1 MRKPSPKQIILP
13 FCACLLLAGQQ
24 AAGQTPAPAIHT
36 PFQLPLADKTTA
48 TATILPAPQSRA
60 YLVYAT
66 PAGKLGLWLMMKATD
81 PIPPDPIPP
90 PPPEPVK
97 LFIAIIEDPERTSQA
112 QRDVLADQGWR
123 NLAGPPHQFL
133 GILPV
138 DLIDKRTG
146 LPPPHLAPYLSHA
159 KTKPLPWVIFTD
171 ENRNILFEGPLPP
184 TAPDLERLIRTHGG

>member
-1 MRKPSPKQIILP
+1 MILP
-13 FCACLLLAGQQ
+13 FCACLLFAAAE
-24 AAGQTPAPAIHT
+24 AAGQTPTPAIYI

-48 TATILPAPQSRA
+48 TAKILPAPQGRA

-66 PAGKLGLWLMMKATD
+66 TSGKLGLWMMTKTTD

-90 PPPEPVK
+90 PPPEPTD
-97 LFIAIIEDPERTSQA
+97 LIIAIIEDPERTSQA

-146 LPPPHLAPYLSHA
+146 KPPPHLAPYLNRA
-159 KTKPLPWVIFTD
+159 KGKPLPWVIFTD
-171 ENRNILFEGPLPP
+171 ANRNILFEAQLLM
-184 TAPDLERLIRTHGG
+184 TASELERLIRTHGG